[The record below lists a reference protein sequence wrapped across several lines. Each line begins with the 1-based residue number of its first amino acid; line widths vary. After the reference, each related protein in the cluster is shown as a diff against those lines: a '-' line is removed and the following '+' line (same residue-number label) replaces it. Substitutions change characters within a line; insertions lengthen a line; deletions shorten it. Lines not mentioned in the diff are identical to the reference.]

1 MGTFSF
7 SRAER
12 IRSRKEFQGLK
23 AKGSVF
29 KTRKLVFNFAATAG
43 PSRLGVV
50 ATKKMGNAVF
60 RNRVKRWLREAFR
73 LNKQAL
79 ALPMDLVVVPRVSEL
94 SFAEIEQDLRFF
106 QQWHREKHEKSA
118 RRPH

>member
-1 MGTFSF
+1 M
-7 SRAER
+7 
-12 IRSRKEFQGLK
+12 
-23 AKGSVF
+23 F